1 MAIRNDNSIN
11 IELCNIESYTTRD
24 AVRTFLLQQWAQ
36 ENVGNKYRYFVETL
50 ADGSRIY
57 LERPGRLNK
66 GCDFVIY
73 AENKYLWKNGNDR
86 PPDHDFVLDDLRNKK
101 QMLTPTHW
109 QNLLKGILVIYNCG
123 TYSTALQQMG
133 KLPIVSGHSYELLLK
148 LIRWFFNEQDVT
160 YWSGQG
166 RAMFYNAIQ
175 SIYL

>member
-11 IELCNIESYTTRD
+11 INLYTIENYTTRE
-24 AVRTFLLQQWAQ
+24 AIRSFLLNQWAQ
-36 ENVGNKYRYFVETL
+36 ENEKVKYRYFVESL
-50 ADGSRIY
+50 ADNTHIY

-73 AENKYLWKNGNDR
+73 AENKYLHKNGNDK
-86 PPDHDFVLDDLRNKK
+86 PPDHKFVLNDLRNKK
-101 QMLTPTHW
+101 QLLTQAQWGNFLNGMT
-109 QNLLKGILVIYNCG
+109 VIYNCE
-123 TYSTALQQMG
+123 TYNVAFKQMG
-133 KLPIVSGHSYELLLK
+133 QLPVGNGHSYELLLK

-175 SIYL
+175 SI

>member
-11 IELCNIESYTTRD
+11 INLYSIENFTTRD
-24 AVRTFLLQQWAQ
+24 AVRTFLLQQWIQ

-50 ADGSRIY
+50 ADGSHIY

-73 AENKYLWKNGNDR
+73 AENKYLWNNGNDR
-86 PPDHDFVLDDLRNKK
+86 PPDHNFVLNDLRNKK
-101 QMLTPTHW
+101 QMLTQVQW
-109 QNLLKGILVIYNCG
+109 RNFLNGVAILYNCG
-123 TYSTALQQMG
+123 TYNAALQQMG
-133 KLPIVSGHSYELLLK
+133 QLPVGNGHSYELLIK

-175 SIYL
+175 SV